1 MEVAHHG
8 CMVVGRTRSR
18 RVMDAEEQILEA
30 VEDDPSLS
38 TRRLAHQLG
47 FHSSLSG
54 EHCVDKDFIRITSK
68 RYRHYNPVTNSN
80 ECNFVSGYW
89 KSVITNPTFYVTY
102 FSRMKLVLPK
112 RGVFNMHNTHV
123 WCDGY
128 PHAYRNFRDQ
138 RNFSVNV
145 WCGIVGDVLIGP
157 HILPDRLTGNG
168 YLNFLQQV
176 LPNLLEEVPL
186 GILRQMWYLHDGTPP
201 HFARQVRDFLNV
213 EYPNRWICRNGPIH
227 WPART
232 PCDFYLWG
240 HMKQLVYSEPVNSI
254 EDLTARIRAAAETI
268 REDPT
273 VFGRVRASL
282 ERRARACIDNN
293 GLQFQHLL

>member
-1 MEVAHHG
+1 
-8 CMVVGRTRSR
+8 
-18 RVMDAEEQILEA
+18 MD
-30 VEDDPSLS
+30 
-38 TRRLAHQLG
+38 
-47 FHSSLSG
+47 
-54 EHCVDKDFIRITSK
+54 
-68 RYRHYNPVTNSN
+68 
-80 ECNFVSGYW
+80 
-89 KSVITNPTFYVTY
+89 
-102 FSRMKLVLPK
+102 
-112 RGVFNMHNTHV
+112 THV
-123 WCDGY
+123 WCDEN

-168 YLNFLQQV
+168 YLNFLQHV

-186 GILRQMWYLHDGTPP
+186 GILRQMWYLHDGAPQ

-213 EYPNRWICRNGPIH
+213 EYPNRWIGRNGPIH
-227 WPART
+227 WPARSPDLT

-254 EDLTARIRAAAETI
+254 EELTARIRVAAETI

-282 ERRARACIDNN
+282 ERRARDCIDNN
-293 GLQFQHLL
+293 GLQF